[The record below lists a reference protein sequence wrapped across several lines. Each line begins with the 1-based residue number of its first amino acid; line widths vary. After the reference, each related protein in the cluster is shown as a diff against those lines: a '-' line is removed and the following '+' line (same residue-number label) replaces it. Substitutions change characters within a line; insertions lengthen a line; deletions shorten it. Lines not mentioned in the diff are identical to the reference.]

1 MDKTFDSSIYNRLLA
16 FAKLSSWDKMQDY
29 LKTLSNSRFR
39 TASYVLA
46 DKLLPALDEKTYW
59 ECFGYMVPKEPKV
72 YLVTFLKAA
81 LLLYKEEKLSFQS
94 ETFVNFGKS
103 VYNDNRLVDRR
114 KTLTLLLSEL
124 RTSEEV
130 GQLLSMFCLDCND
143 LKIQYLVMSQESK
156 PCYHVLFSL
165 LRHTDLSN
173 DSISVIL
180 SKILCRKT
188 SMAYNFVCIAK
199 CYFGIEKTMGNFSLT
214 MQPYELSRLEFD
226 YLKFVQ
232 LLTKM

>member
-16 FAKLSSWDKMQDY
+16 FAKLSSWDKMQEY

-46 DKLLPALDEKTYW
+46 DKLLPALDDKSFW
-59 ECFGYMVPKEPKV
+59 ECFCCVVPKESKV

-81 LLLYKEEKLSFQS
+81 LLLYKEEKLLFQS

-103 VYNDNRLVDRR
+103 VYDDNRLVDRR
-114 KTLTLLLSEL
+114 KTLTLLLPEL

-130 GQLLSMFCLDCND
+130 GQLLSVFCLDSND

-165 LRHTDLSN
+165 LRHTDLPN
-173 DSISVIL
+173 DRMSAIL
-180 SKILCRKT
+180 SKVLCRKT

-199 CYFGIEKTMGNFSLT
+199 AYFGIDKAMGNFSLT
-214 MQPYELSRLEFD
+214 MQPYELSRLEYD
-226 YLKFVQ
+226 YQKFVQ